1 MKTLIRLVCGA
12 AALAAGL
19 SAAAA
24 EPAPQ
29 PGAYARMV
37 VIQPKSGQAGAFEAG
52 YQRHLAW
59 HKGAGDRWTWFG
71 WYFVLGDRLGQFMDG
86 TFFHAAENF
95 DHAVAPADD
104 GADNGKNV
112 TPYADFLS
120 HGMYEHLPQASA
132 GAPLP
137 DRSPYLSMTTYF
149 VAPGG
154 ADKFEALIQARRKA
168 APAGARYSWYRLN
181 VGGEAPQYVLLRPV
195 PSFGAAATLKDW
207 LAGVADSAGV
217 VTRTRAEL
225 LHFAPQMS
233 YQPEER

>member
-1 MKTLIRLVCGA
+1 MKNLMHIACGA
-12 AALAAGL
+12 AALALGV
-19 SAAAA
+19 AAAA
-24 EPAPQ
+24 EPPQ
-29 PGAYARMV
+29 PGPYARMV
-37 VIQPKSGQAGAFEAG
+37 VIQPKFGQGAAFEAG

-86 TFFHAAENF
+86 TFFHAAEDFN
-95 DHAVAPADD
+95 HAVAPAED
-104 GADNGKNV
+104 GADNSKNV

-120 HGMYEHLPQASA
+120 HGVYEHLPQASA
-132 GAPLP
+132 GGPLP
-137 DRSPYLSMTTYF
+137 DRSAFLSMTTYF
-149 VAPGG
+149 IAPGR
-154 ADKFEALIQARRKA
+154 ADRFEALLQARHKL

-181 VGGEAPQYVLLRPV
+181 VGGEAPQYVLLRPA

-225 LHFAPQMS
+225 LRFAPQMS